1 MICPFCGYEETKV
14 LDTRDTDEN
23 TTVRRRRVCLSC
35 DRRFTTYEKVEHVPV
50 MVIKKGGKRELF
62 SREKILTGILRACD
76 KTEVSVKDAERIA
89 EDIEVE
95 IYNSM
100 VKEISSRD
108 VGEMVMDRLKNVNDI
123 AYVRFASVYR
133 HFQDVSSFI
142 EELED
147 LIRHR
152 ETGDNA

>member
-50 MVIKKGGKRELF
+50 MVVKNGGKRELF

-76 KTEVSVKDAERIA
+76 KTEVSVKEAEKIA

-100 VKEISSRD
+100 TKEITSRQI
-108 VGEMVMDRLKNVNDI
+108 GELVMEKLKDINDI

-133 HFQDVSSFI
+133 RFQDVSSFI
-142 EELED
+142 DELEA
-147 LIRHR
+147 LIRNKPGIN
-152 ETGDNA
+152 E

>member
-50 MVIKKGGKRELF
+50 MVVKNGGKRELF

-76 KTEVSVKDAERIA
+76 KTEVSVKEAEKIA

-100 VKEISSRD
+100 TKEITSRQI
-108 VGEMVMDRLKNVNDI
+108 GELVMEKLKDINDI

-133 HFQDVSSFI
+133 RFQDVSSFI
-142 EELED
+142 DELEA
-147 LIRHR
+147 LIRNKPIS
-152 ETGDNA
+152 DN

>member
-50 MVIKKGGKRELF
+50 MVVKNGGKRELF

-76 KTEVSVKDAERIA
+76 KTEVSVKDAEKIA
-89 EDIEVE
+89 EEIEVE
-95 IYNSM
+95 IYNAM
-100 VKEISSRD
+100 IKEITSRQI
-108 VGEMVMDRLKNVNDI
+108 GEMVMDKLKDINDI

-133 HFQDVSSFI
+133 QFKDVNTFI
-142 EELED
+142 DELQK
-147 LIRHR
+147 LIK
-152 ETGDNA
+152 N

>member
-50 MVIKKGGKRELF
+50 MVVKNGGKRELF

-76 KTEVSVKDAERIA
+76 KTEVSVKEAEKIA

-100 VKEISSRD
+100 TKEITSRQI
-108 VGEMVMDRLKNVNDI
+108 GELVMEKLKDINDI

-133 HFQDVSSFI
+133 RFQDVSSFI
-142 EELED
+142 DELEA
-147 LIRHR
+147 LIRNKPGIT
-152 ETGDNA
+152 E

>member
-50 MVIKKGGKRELF
+50 MVVKNGGKRELF

-76 KTEVSVKDAERIA
+76 KTEVSVKEAEKIA

-100 VKEISSRD
+100 TKEITSRQI
-108 VGEMVMDRLKNVNDI
+108 GELVMEKLKDINDI

-133 HFQDVSSFI
+133 RFQDVSSFI
-142 EELED
+142 DELEA
-147 LIRHR
+147 LIRNKPM
-152 ETGDNA
+152 GDN

>member
-50 MVIKKGGKRELF
+50 MVVKNGGKRELF
-62 SREKILTGILRACD
+62 SREKILAGILRACD
-76 KTEVSVKDAERIA
+76 KTDVSVKQAEKIA
-89 EDIEVE
+89 EEVE
-95 IYNSM
+95 ADIYNSM
-100 VKEISSRD
+100 TKEITSRQI
-108 VGEMVMDRLKNVNDI
+108 GEMVMEKLKGINDI

-133 HFQDVSSFI
+133 RFQDVSSFI
-142 EELED
+142 DELED
-147 LIRHR
+147 LIKNKHS
-152 ETGDNA
+152 

>member
-50 MVIKKGGKRELF
+50 MVVKNGGKRELF

-76 KTEVSVKDAERIA
+76 KTEVSVKEAEKIS

-100 VKEISSRD
+100 AKEINK
-108 VGEMVMDRLKNVNDI
+108 V
-123 AYVRFASVYR
+123 
-133 HFQDVSSFI
+133 
-142 EELED
+142 
-147 LIRHR
+147 
-152 ETGDNA
+152 

>member
-50 MVIKKGGKRELF
+50 MVVKNGGKRELF

-76 KTEVSVKDAERIA
+76 KTEVSVKETEKIA

-100 VKEISSRD
+100 TREITSRQI
-108 VGEMVMDRLKNVNDI
+108 GELVMEKLKDINDI

-133 HFQDVSSFI
+133 RFQDVSSFI
-142 EELED
+142 DELEA
-147 LIRHR
+147 LIRNKPGIN
-152 ETGDNA
+152 E

>member
-50 MVIKKGGKRELF
+50 MVVKNGGKRELF
-62 SREKILTGILRACD
+62 SREKILTGIIRACD
-76 KTEVSVKDAERIA
+76 KTEVSVKEAEKIA
-89 EDIEVE
+89 EDVEVE

-100 VKEISSRD
+100 TKEITSRQI
-108 VGEMVMDRLKNVNDI
+108 GEMVMERLKDINDI

-133 HFQDVSSFI
+133 RFQDVSSFI
-142 EELED
+142 DELEA
-147 LIRHR
+147 LIRNKPGT
-152 ETGDNA
+152 ED

>member
-50 MVIKKGGKRELF
+50 MVVKNGGKRELF

-76 KTEVSVKDAERIA
+76 KTEVSVKEAEKIS

-100 VKEISSRD
+100 AKEITSRQI
-108 VGEMVMDRLKNVNDI
+108 GEMVMEKLKDINDI

-133 HFQDVSSFI
+133 RFQDVSSFI
-142 EELED
+142 DELEA
-147 LIRHR
+147 LIRNKPGTD
-152 ETGDNA
+152 E

>member
-50 MVIKKGGKRELF
+50 MVVKNGGKRELF
-62 SREKILTGILRACD
+62 SREKILTGIIRACD
-76 KTEVSVKDAERIA
+76 KTEVSVKEAEKIA
-89 EDIEVE
+89 EDVEVE

-100 VKEISSRD
+100 AKEITSRQI
-108 VGEMVMDRLKNVNDI
+108 GEMVMERLKDINDI

-133 HFQDVSSFI
+133 RFQDVSSFI
-142 EELED
+142 DELEA
-147 LIRHR
+147 LIRNKPGTD
-152 ETGDNA
+152 E

>member
-23 TTVRRRRVCLSC
+23 TTVRRRRICLSC

-50 MVIKKGGKRELF
+50 MVVKNGGKRELF
-62 SREKILTGILRACD
+62 SREKILAGILRACD
-76 KTEVSVKDAERIA
+76 KTDVSVKEAEHIA
-89 EDIEVE
+89 EDIEAE

-100 VKEISSRD
+100 TKEITSRRI
-108 VGEMVMDRLKNVNDI
+108 GEMVMERLKEINDI

-133 HFQDVSSFI
+133 RFQDVSSFI
-142 EELED
+142 DELEELIKNKHAE
-147 LIRHR
+147 
-152 ETGDNA
+152 

>member
-50 MVIKKGGKRELF
+50 MVVKNGGKRELF
-62 SREKILTGILRACD
+62 SREKILTGIIRACD
-76 KTEVSVKDAERIA
+76 KTDVSVKEAEKIA
-89 EDIEVE
+89 EDVEAE

-100 VKEISSRD
+100 AKEVTSRQI
-108 VGEMVMDRLKNVNDI
+108 GEMVMERLKDINDI

-133 HFQDVSSFI
+133 RFQDVSSFI
-142 EELED
+142 DELEA
-147 LIRHR
+147 LIRNKPGTD
-152 ETGDNA
+152 E

>member
-50 MVIKKGGKRELF
+50 MVVKNGGKRELF
-62 SREKILTGILRACD
+62 SREKILAGILRACD
-76 KTEVSVKDAERIA
+76 KTEVSVKEAEKTA
-89 EDIEVE
+89 EEVEIE

-100 VKEISSRD
+100 IKEITSRQI
-108 VGEMVMDRLKNVNDI
+108 GEMVMEKLKKINDI

-133 HFQDVSSFI
+133 RFQDVSSFMDEL
-142 EELED
+142 EELIKNKHTE
-147 LIRHR
+147 
-152 ETGDNA
+152 

>member
-50 MVIKKGGKRELF
+50 MVVKNGGKRELF

-76 KTEVSVKDAERIA
+76 KTEVTVKEAEKIA

-100 VKEISSRD
+100 TKEITSRQI
-108 VGEMVMDRLKNVNDI
+108 GELVMEKLKDVNDI

-133 HFQDVSSFI
+133 RFQDVSSFI
-142 EELED
+142 DELEA
-147 LIRHR
+147 LIRNKPGVN
-152 ETGDNA
+152 E

>member
-1 MICPFCGYEETKV
+1 MLCPFCGYEETKV

-50 MVIKKGGKRELF
+50 MVIKNGGKRELF
-62 SREKILTGILRACD
+62 SREKILTGIIRACD
-76 KTEVSVKDAERIA
+76 KTEVGVKEAERIS
-89 EDIEVE
+89 EEIEVE

-100 VKEISSRD
+100 IKEITSRQI
-108 VGEMVMDRLKNVNDI
+108 GEMVMEKLKDVNDV

-133 HFQDVSSFI
+133 RFQDVSSFI
-142 EELED
+142 DELEA
-147 LIRHR
+147 LIRNKN
-152 ETGDNA
+152 E

>member
-50 MVIKKGGKRELF
+50 MVVKNGGKRELF

-76 KTEVSVKDAERIA
+76 KTEVSVKEAEKIA

-100 VKEISSRD
+100 TKEITSRQI
-108 VGEMVMDRLKNVNDI
+108 GELVMEKLKDINDI

-133 HFQDVSSFI
+133 RFQDVSSFI
-142 EELED
+142 DELEA
-147 LIRHR
+147 LIRNKPI
-152 ETGDNA
+152 GDN

>member
-50 MVIKKGGKRELF
+50 MVVKNGGKRELF

-76 KTEVSVKDAERIA
+76 KTEVSVKEAEKIA

-100 VKEISSRD
+100 TKEITSRQI
-108 VGEMVMDRLKNVNDI
+108 GELVMEKLKDINDI

-133 HFQDVSSFI
+133 RFQDVSSFI
-142 EELED
+142 DELEA
-147 LIRHR
+147 LIRNKPV
-152 ETGDNA
+152 GDN

>member
-50 MVIKKGGKRELF
+50 MVVKNGGKRELF
-62 SREKILTGILRACD
+62 SREKILAGILRACD
-76 KTEVSVKDAERIA
+76 KTDVSVKEAERIA
-89 EDIEVE
+89 EEVE
-95 IYNSM
+95 ADIYNSM
-100 VKEISSRD
+100 AKEVTSRKI
-108 VGEMVMDRLKNVNDI
+108 GEMVMEKLKGINDI

-133 HFQDVSSFI
+133 RFQDVSSFI
-142 EELED
+142 DELEELIKNKHSE
-147 LIRHR
+147 
-152 ETGDNA
+152 

>member
-50 MVIKKGGKRELF
+50 MVVKNGGKRGLF
-62 SREKILTGILRACD
+62 SREKILAGVLRACD
-76 KTEVSVKDAERIA
+76 KTDVSVKEAERIA
-89 EDIEVE
+89 EEVE
-95 IYNSM
+95 ADIYNSM
-100 VKEISSRD
+100 TKEITSRQI
-108 VGEMVMDRLKNVNDI
+108 GEMVMEKLKKINDI

-133 HFQDVSSFI
+133 RFQDVSSFI
-142 EELED
+142 DELED
-147 LIRHR
+147 LIKNKHS
-152 ETGDNA
+152 

>member
-50 MVIKKGGKRELF
+50 MVVKNGGKRELF

-76 KTEVSVKDAERIA
+76 KTEVSVKEAEKIA

-100 VKEISSRD
+100 TKEITSRQI
-108 VGEMVMDRLKNVNDI
+108 GEMVMEKLKDINDI

-133 HFQDVSSFI
+133 RFQDVSSFI
-142 EELED
+142 DELEA
-147 LIRHR
+147 LIRNKPGIN
-152 ETGDNA
+152 E

>member
-1 MICPFCGYEETKV
+1 MLCPFCGYEETKV

-50 MVIKKGGKRELF
+50 MVIKNGGKRELF
-62 SREKILTGILRACD
+62 SREKILTGIIRACD
-76 KTEVSVKDAERIA
+76 KTEVGVKEAERIS
-89 EDIEVE
+89 EEIEVE

-100 VKEISSRD
+100 NKEITSRQI
-108 VGEMVMDRLKNVNDI
+108 GEMVMEKLKDVNDV

-133 HFQDVSSFI
+133 RFQDVSSFI
-142 EELED
+142 DELEA
-147 LIRHR
+147 LIRNKN
-152 ETGDNA
+152 E

>member
-50 MVIKKGGKRELF
+50 MVVKNGGKRELF

-76 KTEVSVKDAERIA
+76 KTEVSVKEAEKIA
-89 EDIEVE
+89 EDIECESRIETLVKAKGFEECIAVINDGTATVIVKTDDLLASEVAQINE
-95 IYNSM
+95 IVYEQSG
-100 VKEISSRD
+100 ILPT
-108 VGEMVMDRLKNVNDI
+108 GLKI
-123 AYVRFASVYR
+123 
-133 HFQDVSSFI
+133 I
-142 EELED
+142 EK
-147 LIRHR
+147 
-152 ETGDNA
+152 N

>member
-50 MVIKKGGKRELF
+50 MVVKNGGKRELF

-76 KTEVSVKDAERIA
+76 KTEVSVKEAEKIA

-100 VKEISSRD
+100 TKEITSRQI
-108 VGEMVMDRLKNVNDI
+108 GEMVMEKLKDINDI

-133 HFQDVSSFI
+133 RFQDVSSFI
-142 EELED
+142 DELEA
-147 LIRHR
+147 LIRNKPDIN
-152 ETGDNA
+152 E

>member
-50 MVIKKGGKRELF
+50 MVVKNGGKRELF

-76 KTEVSVKDAERIA
+76 KTEVSVKEAEKIA

-100 VKEISSRD
+100 TKEITSRQI
-108 VGEMVMDRLKNVNDI
+108 GELVMEKLKDINDI

-133 HFQDVSSFI
+133 RFQDVSSFI
-142 EELED
+142 DELEA
-147 LIRHR
+147 LIRNKPGTD
-152 ETGDNA
+152 E

>member
-50 MVIKKGGKRELF
+50 MVVKNGGKRELF
-62 SREKILTGILRACD
+62 SREKILAGILRACD
-76 KTEVSVKDAERIA
+76 KTDVSVKEAEKIA
-89 EDIEVE
+89 EEVEIE

-100 VKEISSRD
+100 TKEITSRQI
-108 VGEMVMDRLKNVNDI
+108 GEMVMEKLKGINDI

-133 HFQDVSSFI
+133 RFQDVSSFI
-142 EELED
+142 DELEELIKNKHSE
-147 LIRHR
+147 
-152 ETGDNA
+152 

>member
-50 MVIKKGGKRELF
+50 MVVKNGGKRELF

-76 KTEVSVKDAERIA
+76 KTEVSVKEAEKIS

-100 VKEISSRD
+100 AKEITSRQI
-108 VGEMVMDRLKNVNDI
+108 GEMVMEKLKDINDI
-123 AYVRFASVYR
+123 ANVRFASVYR
-133 HFQDVSSFI
+133 RIQDVSSFI
-142 EELED
+142 DELEA
-147 LIRHR
+147 LIRNKPGTD
-152 ETGDNA
+152 E

>member
-50 MVIKKGGKRELF
+50 MVVKNGGKRELF
-62 SREKILTGILRACD
+62 SREKILTGIIRACD
-76 KTEVSVKDAERIA
+76 KTEVSVKEAEKIA
-89 EDIEVE
+89 EDVEAE

-100 VKEISSRD
+100 AKEITSRQI
-108 VGEMVMDRLKNVNDI
+108 GEMVMERLKDINDI

-133 HFQDVSSFI
+133 RFQDVSSFI
-142 EELED
+142 DELEA
-147 LIRHR
+147 LIRNKPG
-152 ETGDNA
+152 TDA

>member
-50 MVIKKGGKRELF
+50 MIVKNGGKRELF
-62 SREKILTGILRACD
+62 SREKILTGIIRACD
-76 KTEVSVKDAERIA
+76 KTDVSVKEAEKIA
-89 EDIEVE
+89 EDVEAE

-100 VKEISSRD
+100 AKEVTSRQI
-108 VGEMVMDRLKNVNDI
+108 GEMVMERLKDINDI

-133 HFQDVSSFI
+133 RFQDVSSFI
-142 EELED
+142 DELEA
-147 LIRHR
+147 LIRNKPGTD
-152 ETGDNA
+152 E